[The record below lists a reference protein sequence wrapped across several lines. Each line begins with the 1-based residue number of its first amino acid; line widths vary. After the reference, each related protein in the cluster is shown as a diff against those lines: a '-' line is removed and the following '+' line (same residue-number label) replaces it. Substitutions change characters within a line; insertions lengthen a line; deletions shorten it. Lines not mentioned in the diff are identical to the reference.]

1 MERYPIE
8 LSAVV
13 RLNPPYGVHGL
24 TRCEPTP
31 ALNPRVEMSLTRTT
45 ALINPES
52 ESEMELTPPESSPLT
67 RGAGRL
73 NTTQRLEMSPPE
85 KGQKRTLHLG
95 LILVYGVF

>member
-45 ALINPES
+45 ALPNQMS
-52 ESEMELTPPESSPLT
+52 ESEMGLTLPDSSLLT
-67 RGAGRL
+67 RGAGHPNPL
-73 NTTQRLEMSPPE
+73 PGLEMSPTRVVGKPPFKYE
-85 KGQKRTLHLG
+85 R
-95 LILVYGVF
+95 YA